1 MSDPCTP
8 FLQLN
13 PDEVVVLPQTHK
25 NKCTKLGCQ
34 SLLRGCRT
42 AGKSQIR
49 FVYTWGSGGRL
60 NFIIIREV

>member
-8 FLQLN
+8 LLQLN

-34 SLLRGCRT
+34 SLLRGCRR
-42 AGKSQIR
+42 AGE
-49 FVYTWGSGGRL
+49 VTGSVSLHVGVR
-60 NFIIIREV
+60 REAELHYYS